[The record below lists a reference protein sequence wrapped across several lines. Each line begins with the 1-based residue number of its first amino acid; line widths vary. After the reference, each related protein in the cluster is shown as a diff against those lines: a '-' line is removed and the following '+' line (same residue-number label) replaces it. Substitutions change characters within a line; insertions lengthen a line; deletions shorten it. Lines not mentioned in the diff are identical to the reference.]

1 MYFVCPR
8 DSTISRTHVKM
19 EVKKGCKISFP
30 FYTRLGV
37 LYLNQRETDR
47 EKYKET
53 ESGEEER
60 EKRGRGDKRR
70 GTS

>member
-1 MYFVCPR
+1 
-8 DSTISRTHVKM
+8 M
-19 EVKKGCKISFP
+19 EGKKGCKIFFP

-37 LYLNQRETDR
+37 LYLNWRETDR

-60 EKRGRGDKRR
+60 KNRGRGDKRR

>member
-1 MYFVCPR
+1 M
-8 DSTISRTHVKM
+8 KM
-19 EVKKGCKISFP
+19 EGKKGCKIFFP

-37 LYLNQRETDR
+37 LYLNWRETDR

-60 EKRGRGDKRR
+60 KKRGRGDKRR